1 MRLRRPLIIKMI
13 NKAQG
18 IALLRVTLGLLFLVP
33 GLSKLMDPAGITG
46 MLDGLGFPAAALF
59 AWIVIIIEVLG
70 GAALI
75 LGKKMKHAVWALFIV
90 LLVAT
95 LLVHLPAFD
104 MANQG
109 TVMDIL
115 WRLVG
120 LGGLLSLHSTG
131 PGKLFGN

>member
-1 MRLRRPLIIKMI
+1 
-13 NKAQG
+13 
-18 IALLRVTLGLLFLVP
+18 
-33 GLSKLMDPAGITG
+33 MDPSGITG
-46 MLDGLGFPAAALF
+46 KLGELGFPAATLF
-59 AWIVIIIEVLG
+59 AWILIIVEVLG

-75 LGKKMKHAVWALFIV
+75 LGKKLDKAIWALFIV

-109 TVMDIL
+109 TVMNVL
-115 WRLVG
+115 WHLVG

>member
-1 MRLRRPLIIKMI
+1 ML
-13 NKAQG
+13 NKGQG

-33 GLSKLMDPAGITG
+33 GITKLMNPAGVTG
-46 MLDGLGFPAAALF
+46 MLSGIGFPAAGLF
-59 AWIVIIIEVLG
+59 AWILIIVEVLG

-75 LGKKMKHAVWALFIV
+75 LGKKMKEAVWALFIV

-95 LLVHLPAFD
+95 LLVHLPVLDFS
-104 MANQG
+104 NQG

-131 PGKLFGN
+131 PGKLFGK